1 MTREGSVESD
11 TPSAARRKSP
21 ALVQSRDGDIRVGPI
36 LAIPAVLDEL
46 GVDPQRAFAQA
57 GVTLDLFRDPD
68 SRMGLAAAGRL
79 FQISADLTECPHFAL
94 LVGNRFELKGLGLLG
109 DLMRHSPSMG
119 DALRSLLLH
128 LHLHDRGAAPLL
140 LAPDRQT
147 AILGYSVYRHGTPAI
162 EYIYDVAIAIGNR
175 ILLGLCGSD
184 FRPAAVQ
191 FSYRR
196 PNRTAAY
203 RRVFGVDA
211 TFDAEVSGIV
221 FASSWLSK
229 PIAGADRKVH
239 CAISALIRD
248 AQATGP
254 LNLGEQV
261 ELVLHQLLLSG
272 QAKADAV
279 SKLFGISE
287 RTLRRRLGEEG
298 RSLQNLVNTL
308 GSSSPVNFC
317 ATRDS
322 RSPRLPQHCTTR
334 TRMHSRVPFVTGR
347 RAVPRSGG
355 PIPLP
360 IADPNRPPNP
370 NWGYMSTDLSWPV
383 RVPHGADLNLRYR
396 PLRPASRLAGGSLR
410 GAGAG

>member
-1 MTREGSVESD
+1 MDITREGSVESD

-57 GVTLDLFRDPD
+57 GVSLDLFRDPD
-68 SRMGLAAAGRL
+68 SRMGLGAAGRL

-109 DLMRHSPSMG
+109 DLMRHSPSVG

-147 AILGYSVYRHGTPAI
+147 AILGYSVYRHGTPAT

-272 QAKADAV
+272 QAKTDAV

-298 RSLQNLVNTL
+298 RSLQNLVNTSRFEL
-308 GSSSPVNFC
+308 ARQLLRNTRLPVAEIAAALHYADANAFSR
-317 ATRDS
+317 AFRNWAK
-322 RSPRLPQHCTTR
+322 RSPSQW
-334 TRMHSRVPFVTGR
+334 
-347 RAVPRSGG
+347 RANSAP
-355 PIPLP
+355 
-360 IADPNRPPNP
+360 DCRPEQATKPEL
-370 NWGYMSTDLSWPV
+370 GIHVD
-383 RVPHGADLNLRYR
+383 
-396 PLRPASRLAGGSLR
+396 
-410 GAGAG
+410 